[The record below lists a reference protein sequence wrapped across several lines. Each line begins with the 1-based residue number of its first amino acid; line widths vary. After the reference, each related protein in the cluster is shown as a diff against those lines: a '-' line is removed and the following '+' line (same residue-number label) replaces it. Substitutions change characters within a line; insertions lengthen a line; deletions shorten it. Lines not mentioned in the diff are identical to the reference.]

1 MQVYYKGIIFI
12 FKFEMVDKTLKP
24 GFPRRCLIAQFP
36 YLQTKVF
43 KRWQLNI
50 NDGY

>member
-24 GFPRRCLIAQFP
+24 GFPRCLIAQFP
-36 YLQTKVF
+36 YLQRKVF